1 MGCGSQ
7 KPPEGG
13 RGVLAA
19 EPLPRPRGH
28 GYLGS
33 AEPGPKFVLGVGG
46 SWCSH
51 SFNPAGMQPAIN
63 ALGMDRM

>member
-33 AEPGPKFVLGVGG
+33 AEPGPSLFWEWEDLGVVIH
-46 SWCSH
+46 SIQQACSQRL
-51 SFNPAGMQPAIN
+51 M
-63 ALGMDRM
+63 R